1 VLDSISGLEVHL
13 RMEYKWGQKTPKC
26 LIHGYVQS
34 LLVENKNSNP
44 RDLGLIWI
52 IGYIDKLTNTY
63 MTDITI
69 IVALLAGF
77 GSFVAPCI
85 LPMIPAFLAYIS
97 GTTVTELASKNGTVF
112 SINRL
117 NIILNTV
124 FFVLGFSAVF
134 STLGVL
140 INSVFSNITGELT
153 ESLNFVGGIIIVAF
167 GLFLLLSTKIR
178 SLNVERKFLPK
189 NSKSSYPMSFVFGL
203 AFAVGWTPCV
213 GPILGTILT
222 LAATTPSV
230 SFSLLLAYSL
240 GLGIPFVLMGIFFSR
255 ATRII
260 RSMSKHLK
268 YYNVILGGF
277 IIVLGILIFTNQ
289 LAYIAN
295 FPLLNEL
302 VLLG

>member
-1 VLDSISGLEVHL
+1 MADV
-13 RMEYKWGQKTPKC
+13 
-26 LIHGYVQS
+26 
-34 LLVENKNSNP
+34 
-44 RDLGLIWI
+44 
-52 IGYIDKLTNTY
+52 
-63 MTDITI
+63 TI
-69 IVALLAGF
+69 FVALLAGLS
-77 GSFVAPCI
+77 SFVAPCI

-97 GTTVTELASKNGTVF
+97 GTTVAELSSKKNGDVTVASSSVL

-124 FFVLGFSAVF
+124 FFVLGFSVVF
-134 STLGVL
+134 SVLGVL
-140 INSVFSNITGELT
+140 INSVLSNATGEIT
-153 ESLNFVGGIIIVAF
+153 NSLNFVGGTIIVAF
-167 GLFLLLSTKIR
+167 GIFLLLSTKIR
-178 SLNVERKFLPK
+178 ALNVEKKFFPK
-189 NSKSSYPMSFVFGL
+189 KSKSSYPMSFIFGL

-240 GLGIPFVLMGIFFSR
+240 GLGIPFVLMGVFFSR
-255 ATRII
+255 ATKII

-277 IIVLGILIFTNQ
+277 IILLGILVFTNQ